1 MSHFISSITL
11 WSRCYYFLIFHPSS
25 PSHPKKKTEGKRT
38 LVDKEG
44 WTRKNWCFWIEQL
57 EKTLESPLDRREIK
71 PVNSKGNQ
79 SWIFIGRTGW
89 SCSILTTWCEEP
101 THWKRPWCWERLR
114 ARGEGGDR
122 EWDGWVA
129 SLTQWTWVWA
139 NSGRLWRTGKSGML
153 QSMGSQSQTWLS
165 NWTAT
170 TAVYWGSQRVRS
182 SGDADHRR

>member
-1 MSHFISSITL
+1 MGKKLETFANFILLGSKIGVDGDSSHKIK
-11 WSRCYYFLIFHPSS
+11 RCLLQKKSYDRLREPQRYHFADKS
-25 PSHPKKKTEGKRT
+25 PCSQSCGFSGSHIWMWE
-38 LVDKEG
+38 LNHKEG
-44 WTRKNWCFWIEQL
+44 WMLKNRCFWIVVL
-57 EKTLESPLDRREIK
+57 ENTLESPLDSREIK

-89 SCSILTTWCEEP
+89 SSSTLTTWCEEP

-139 NSGRLWRTGKSGML
+139 NSGRW
-153 QSMGSQSQTWLS
+153 
-165 NWTAT
+165 
-170 TAVYWGSQRVRS
+170 
-182 SGDADHRR
+182 